1 MYDGEFVFSVSRAS
15 VADCPAP
22 LLVLRGND
30 VYHPSSISEEIVRL
44 APRAELVHDWKT
56 GDDLPLAVAHVRRF
70 LSEHTP

>member
-1 MYDGEFVFSVSRAS
+1 
-15 VADCPAP
+15 

-30 VYHPSSISEEIVRL
+30 VYHPAPISEEVASL

-56 GDDLPLAVAHVRRF
+56 GEDLPRAVARVREF